1 VVFVRLLDAT
11 KSRTKSFTGS
21 LGFSAISFIN
31 AVGVE
36 AEADS
41 ASTAFLTN
49 GPGFASIVYAAER
62 AYT

>member
-1 VVFVRLLDAT
+1 
-11 KSRTKSFTGS
+11 